1 MRRMC
6 GLIGAVVLVMVLGS
20 QARAQILVGDD
31 SGLGTYVRYTSAGP
45 GFGGYGFDY
54 VQTVPSNS
62 YVLDRWWM
70 VTETP
75 TVGTVPPPAAT
86 AQARRVAQVAPAPRV
101 ARAGRRVGSPG
112 AARASTVRWTY
123 SYPLPTGSLSWP
135 GAGAVSF
142 YSPAQRYESYDS
154 GYTRSPYGSINYGMA
169 YKGYSLGE

>member
-1 MRRMC
+1 
-6 GLIGAVVLVMVLGS
+6 MVLGS

-31 SGLGTYVRYTSAGP
+31 GGMGTYVRYTSAGE

-62 YVLDRWWM
+62 YMLDRWWM

-86 AQARRVAQVAPAPRV
+86 AQPRRVAQVVPATRVAPTTRV
-101 ARAGRRVGSPG
+101 ARAGRRVGG
-112 AARASTVRWTY
+112 RGVTRVSTVQWT
-123 SYPLPTGSLSWP
+123 YPLPTGSLSWT

-142 YSPAQRYESYDS
+142 YSPDQRYESYES
-154 GYTRSPYGSINYGMA
+154 GYARSPYGSIDYGMA
-169 YKGYSLGE
+169 YKGYSLGD